1 MGNIV
6 DELQEFADEMAR
18 LFHEE
23 VLQNRIEDATIKP
36 IDTEYLRL
44 NGVL

>member
-18 LFHEE
+18 LSHEQ
-23 VLQNRIEDATIKP
+23 VLRNIAEDSKIKTVN
-36 IDTEYLRL
+36 TEYLRL